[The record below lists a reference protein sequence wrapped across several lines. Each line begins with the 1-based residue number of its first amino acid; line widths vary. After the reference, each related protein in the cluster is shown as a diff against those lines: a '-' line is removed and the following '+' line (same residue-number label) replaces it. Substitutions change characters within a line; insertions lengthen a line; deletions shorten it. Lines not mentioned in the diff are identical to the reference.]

1 MNGEKRIFP
10 FYKGKYMG
18 VEPIGF
24 ANLKSA
30 QAYMK
35 KISDEDIYNSCF
47 GGKEEYMK
55 QYGYFCGLKPY
66 KDRMEPVYTDR
77 HYLRDMEQERMN
89 ELFEE
94 FRKICYNVSPY
105 HIYSTKERDDM
116 AIEFEKKYGLY
127 HWIYVDDKEFKKAK
141 TKFYKENVEYR
152 EGILEVNVRW
162 NDGSITPA
170 PERK

>member
-10 FYKGKYMG
+10 FYKGEYMG

-35 KISDEDIYNSCF
+35 KISDDDIYNSCF

-66 KDRMEPVYTDR
+66 KDRMEPNYEDKHWVK
-77 HYLRDMEQERMN
+77 DMGDELVN
-89 ELFEE
+89 ELLKE
-94 FRKICYNVSPY
+94 YNN
-105 HIYSTKERDDM
+105 IYDYEHHSFKEREVLRK
-116 AIEFEKKYGLY
+116 EFENKYNLY
-127 HWIYVDDKEFKKAK
+127 GYIYTDDKEFKKAK

-152 EGILEVNVRW
+152 EGILEVNVKW
-162 NDGSITPA
+162 NDGTVTPA
-170 PERK
+170 PEGI